1 MWDEFFESKL
11 YLLLW
16 VDVTASLKKYS
27 FLVMHINISARKNLY
42 HK

>member
-1 MWDEFFESKL
+1 MGFTYF
-11 YLLLW
+11 YG
-16 VDVTASLKKYS
+16 VDVIASLKKYS